1 MGKSYWTLSCKV
13 YSICHH
19 HLLDIFSA
27 SAFVFREKP
36 IVDRSPSK
44 KKKQHKAYAWPITAF
59 FLTFGL
65 ALVFSTL
72 SETTLLGVSMPVAVT
87 VLFGIIL
94 IGIVADVI
102 GVSVTVQDVTAYTA
116 MASRKIRGAKQA
128 IRLVQ
133 NAERVSNVCN
143 DVVGDICG
151 IVSGAM
157 GAAIIGRLVIG
168 ASHTQTLFYNVFLSA
183 LIAAVTVGGKAVGKQ
198 IAMKHSR
205 QIVFT
210 AAKIFAVFQK
220 H

>member
-1 MGKSYWTLSCKV
+1 M
-13 YSICHH
+13 
-19 HLLDIFSA
+19 
-27 SAFVFREKP
+27 
-36 IVDRSPSK
+36 DRSPTK
-44 KKKQHKAYAWPITAF
+44 KKKQHKPYTWPITAF

-65 ALVFSTL
+65 ALVFSML

-87 VLFGIIL
+87 VLFCIIL

-168 ASHTQTLFYNVFLSA
+168 ATHTQTLFYNVFLSA
-183 LIAAVTVGGKAVGKQ
+183 LIAAVTVGGKAIGKQ
-198 IAMKHSR
+198 IAMKHSKA
-205 QIVFT
+205 IVFT
-210 AAKIFAVFQK
+210 TAKLVSVFQK
-220 H
+220 Q